1 MPKQVIENA
10 WVTLGGTDVST
21 RVKKVTIMRSKR
33 ANQQVTAMQEED
45 EDYLPVNI
53 RGFKVALE
61 FYQDFAAGSV
71 YTALKAAVES
81 TASSGIL
88 MTIRPTTESRT
99 TGNPEFQGY
108 VLIDG
113 DYALVD
119 GSVGDVL
126 MTSPNFQGKGAL
138 SEFTSS
144 S

>member
-10 WVTLGGTDVST
+10 WVTLGGSDLST
-21 RVKKVTIMRSKR
+21 RVKKVTILRSKR
-33 ANQQVTAMQEED
+33 TNQQVTAMTEED
-45 EDYLPVNI
+45 EDFLPVNI
-53 RGFKVALE
+53 RGWKVSLE
-61 FYQDFAAGSV
+61 FYQDFASGSV
-71 YTALKAAVES
+71 YETLKAAVES
-81 TASSGIL
+81 TASSGVAI
-88 MTIRPTTESRT
+88 TIRPTTEART

-108 VLIDG
+108 VLIEG

-126 MTSPNFQGKGAL
+126 MSSPSFQGKGAL

>member
-21 RVKKVTIMRSKR
+21 RVKKVTILRSKR
-33 ANQQVTAMQEED
+33 SPQQVTAMQETD
-45 EDYLPVNI
+45 EDFLPVNI
-53 RGFKVALE
+53 RGWKVSLE

-71 YTALKAAVES
+71 YTALKAANAS
-81 TASSGIL
+81 TASSGVL
-88 MTIRPTTESRT
+88 MVIRPTTEART
-99 TGNPEFQGY
+99 TGNPEMQGY

-113 DYALVD
+113 DFAIID

-126 MTSPNFQGKGAL
+126 MTTPSFQGKGAL